1 MVGTRRQTEERDEE
15 DELREEDVN
24 EEESI
29 ERRSDVEIARA
40 EEARR
45 VFWQLREIELEM
57 RECRQERELQERRR
71 ARLER
76 SKNQLLRG
84 MAHRRSLRR
93 GSRRRPGDV
102 ERNTDDLTS
111 TTTF

>member
-1 MVGTRRQTEERDEE
+1 M
-15 DELREEDVN
+15 N

-29 ERRSDVEIARA
+29 ERRREVEIRRA

-45 VFWQLREIELEM
+45 VFWQLRDIELEM

-84 MAHRRSLRR
+84 MSYRRSFRRR
-93 GSRRRPGDV
+93 GSRRLDV